1 MKLNITGWRYEPK
14 LDMWLEITVS
24 EIGVRSLNF
33 TAAPASLC
41 HDSQNRIMRDVIRQL
56 DQYFIG
62 TLKRFDVPLDLE
74 EKSLFRIKVWNALLV
89 IPYGETRSYGEVA
102 LGIGHARAARAV
114 GTANSRNPVP
124 IIIPCHRVIR
134 NDGSIGQ
141 YSSGAG
147 IKRILLEHEGAG
159 FRTE

>member
-14 LDMWLEITVS
+14 LDIWLEITVS
-24 EIGVRSLNF
+24 ELGVKSLNF
-33 TAAPASLC
+33 TASPSSPC
-41 HDSQNRIMRDVIRQL
+41 HDSHKTIMRDVIRQL
-56 DQYFIG
+56 NEYFIG
-62 TLKRFDVPLDLE
+62 TLKRFDVPLDLG
-74 EKSLFRIKVWNALLV
+74 EKSLFHKKVWNALLD

-102 LGIGHARAARAV
+102 EDIGHARAARAV

-124 IIIPCHRVIR
+124 IIVPCHRVIR

-159 FRTE
+159 FRIK